1 MRLNLPVARLGAA
14 HLFHVR
20 KRRCPIDVRLAPAQ
34 SIEVRPIKNVDRFA
48 HALVSFLRKNLSPYC

>member
-34 SIEVRPIKNVDRFA
+34 SIEVRPRRFIRNGWSVTSSA
-48 HALVSFLRKNLSPYC
+48 T